1 MVERMLV
8 GAGAGYSGDRVDAP
22 IAVVRDLRA
31 SGERAAIIFETLGER
46 TLALAQ
52 LRRRE
57 NPGLGYE
64 PKLKELLSPVLKDCV
79 DSNIAIVGNFGAAN
93 PPAAGEIIDKLA
105 AELGTTARIGIVTGD
120 DMLGPEGLEV
130 LRARCDDLPDTKL
143 LVSAN
148 AYLGAAPIVEALGQ
162 GAQVVVTGRVADP
175 SLALAP
181 LIHAFGWSY
190 QDWEQLGRGTMAGHL
205 LECGAQVS
213 GGYFAD
219 PGFKDVP
226 MPEAIGYPIASIGRD
241 GQFTIG
247 KARGGGLVDRRTV
260 TEQLLYEVHDPAAYL
275 TPDVTADISNA
286 SVVELGG
293 DRVRV
298 DGVTGHVRPDT
309 LKVTVCFDGGWLG
322 EGEISYYG
330 PNALARARLAGE
342 IVRRRSPSNI
352 SIRCDVIGVL
362 SVLAD
367 DSGRAWDALGIIDG
381 PTTEDVRLR
390 VAFAA
395 ADKATVERG
404 LAEVEALYCAGPA
417 GGGGIR
423 LALRSRIAAT
433 SCFVPRDAVRAK
445 VEIREAHHAIIYVS
459 TYSRMAAPAT
469 KATGSISR

>member
-1 MVERMLV
+1 MERMLI
-8 GAGAGYSGDRVDAP
+8 GAGAGYSGDRIDAP

-46 TLALAQ
+46 TMALAQ

-57 NPGLGYE
+57 NAGLGYE
-64 PKLKELLSPVLKDCV
+64 PKLKALLAPVLKDCI
-79 DSNIAIVGNFGAAN
+79 DSTIAIVGNFGAAN
-93 PPAAGEIIDKLA
+93 PRAAGAVVAKLA
-105 AELGTTARIGIVTGD
+105 ADVGTTARIGIVSGD
-120 DMLGPEGLEV
+120 DMLGAEGLEV
-130 LRARCDDLPDTKL
+130 LRACCDELPDPKT

-148 AYLGAAPIVEALGQ
+148 AYLGAEPIVEALGQ

-175 SLALAP
+175 SLTLGP
-181 LIHAFGWSY
+181 LIHAFGWSHR
-190 QDWEQLGRGTMAGHL
+190 DWERLGRGTMAGHL

-219 PGFKDVP
+219 PGIKDVP
-226 MPEAIGYPIASIGRD
+226 MPESIGYPIAAIDND
-241 GQFTIG
+241 GHFIVG
-247 KARGGGLVDRRTV
+247 KANGGGLVDRRTV

-275 TPDVTADISNA
+275 TPDVTADISHA
-286 SVVELGG
+286 SLVELGN

-330 PNALARARLAGE
+330 PNAYARARLAGE
-342 IVRRRSPSNI
+342 VVRRRSPQNI
-352 SIRCDVIGVL
+352 RMRCDVIGVL

-367 DSGRAWDALGIIDG
+367 DSGRAWDSFDAAA
-381 PTTEDVRLR
+381 PTEDVRLR
-390 VAFAA
+390 IAFSAP
-395 ADKATVERG
+395 DKDTVERG

-423 LALRSRIAAT
+423 LALRPRIAAT
-433 SCFVPRDAVRAK
+433 SCFVPRNAVRAT
-445 VEIREAHHAIIYVS
+445 VEIVETRRA
-459 TYSRMAAPAT
+459 
-469 KATGSISR
+469 